1 MLWIFV
7 IFSYASSSKFP
18 IYIGKIWSQT
28 NPGIN
33 FDPETFPIC
42 KKSRI
47 QNVKEKKSFI
57 VSFAGR
63 SISNIGLEF
72 QKMINVDNQSLCNRG
87 MSKNNFIDMKTAI
100 SQNVYIQFIV
110 NGSFPTSV
118 PIGTVN
124 HSKTLYYF
132 SHWSFKVYY
141 YKGNIVYASASTS
154 DPILLSFDSDLHFT
168 YSVSS
173 IFVTKDTF
181 SKLNDEEEVNHWYH
195 YYSLLKISIYM
206 IAVIAV
212 LGFMIIEKISN
223 DLSDFQ
229 TDSQF
234 DDFDESRN
242 QFHWRLLHGDI
253 FRYPKNLN
261 VLSSLVGSSVHL
273 IFSFIVVILI
283 SSLTNFVEN
292 LGFFNIFLIVYLFSA
307 FLSGFTSINISHQF
321 GKKQYFKSSIGT
333 VLAFS
338 IPFSII
344 IFLISIIT
352 SFSLFTLKNCFLLLL
367 IVIIFIVPF
376 SLFGGHFGSKNYI
389 IDCPCDVAAI
399 PRKQSTLP
407 HLLRN
412 YILYPIIGSICSFLF
427 IHEFEF
433 MINLFAAGNKKWF
446 LIIFTTVFF
455 VSIFFISVISIV
467 FVYILLKQQ
476 CYWWQWKSFLAPF
489 FSSIFLFIYLLNY
502 LNNFSIFNSKFDLI
516 AAFLA
521 SFAGSYLFGLIC
533 GGIGFVSAN
542 IFIQILFSNLKF
554 S

>member
-7 IFSYASSSKFP
+7 IFSYASSSEFP

-28 NPGIN
+28 NPSIN

-42 KKSRI
+42 KKSR
-47 QNVKEKKSFI
+47 NHNEKEKKSFI
-57 VSFAGR
+57 ESFAGR
-63 SISNIGLEF
+63 SMSNIGLEF

-100 SQNVYIQFIV
+100 SQNAYIQFIV
-110 NGSFPTSV
+110 NGSFQTSV

-124 HSKTLYYF
+124 HSKALYYF

-154 DPILLSFDSDLHFT
+154 DPNLLSFDSDLRFT

-173 IFVTKDTF
+173 IFVTKDAF
-181 SKLNDEEEVNHWYH
+181 SRLSDEEVNHWYH
-195 YYSLLKISIYM
+195 YYSLLKISVYM
-206 IAVIAV
+206 IATIAA
-212 LGFMIIEKISN
+212 LGFIIIEKISN

-253 FRYPKNLN
+253 FRHPKNLN

-321 GKKQYFKSSIGT
+321 GEKQYLKSSIGT

-338 IPFSII
+338 IPFLIV

-352 SFSLFTLKNCFLLLL
+352 SFSLFTLKNCFLFLL

-412 YILYPIIGSICSFLF
+412 YIIYPIIGSICSFLF

-433 MINLFAAGNKKWF
+433 MINSFAAGNKKWF
-446 LIIFTTVFF
+446 LIILATVFF
-455 VSIFFISVISIV
+455 VSIFFISVISVI
-467 FVYILLKQQ
+467 FIYILLKQQ

-489 FSSIFLFIYLLNY
+489 FSSIFLFIYLLYY
-502 LNNFSIFNSKFDLI
+502 LNNFSIFNSRFDLI